1 MNEFS
6 FKLINST
13 NYKKVII
20 DLYSSTEGYF
30 IETSQGLVSEYYK
43 TKKEAVNYIKTVK
56 SSIKTEINN

>member
-1 MNEFS
+1 MNKFS

-13 NYKKVII
+13 NYKKVSI
-20 DLYSSTEGYF
+20 DLYLSTEGYF